1 TEVKKVEAS
10 IDIEAPPAKTIGAFI
25 HPAPLRGWW
34 GVERSLIEPA
44 DGGVYTLAWKISDKG
59 FGYISSGVI
68 EHYEPGKELR
78 IGHLVYLNPLRDIL
92 GPMKLTIRAAGKKT
106 GPTKLYV
113 CQEGYQEGE
122 EWEWYY
128 QSVVRGWP
136 HALKSLKD
144 YLERR

>member
-1 TEVKKVEAS
+1 MKKVEATINIKVS
-10 IDIEAPPAKTIGAFI
+10 PATAIQAFI
-25 HPAPLRGWW
+25 KPELLRGWW
-34 GVERSLIEPA
+34 GVERSLIEPS
-44 DGGVYTLAWKISDKG
+44 DGGAYTLAWKITDKG

-92 GPMKLTIRAAGKKT
+92 GPMKLTIRASGKKA
-106 GPTKLYV
+106 GPTELYV

-122 EWEWYY
+122 DWDWYY

-136 HALKSLKD
+136 HALESLKK
-144 YLERR
+144 YLENR